1 MRGEKGRTTKSS
13 PELFYGPCSSF
24 TQADKRIIQ
33 SLLLAL
39 KPLSKVRGSAQ
50 RKQESVPLRLV
61 TAFLAVA
68 SNEGQGVNEYARSL
82 GIHRA
87 NASRFIHELADRW
100 RSRPGLDLIRIGDD
114 EGSEQP
120 NKQQIFLTK
129 KGRAVA
135 RTTLRRLLGPQTK

>member
-1 MRGEKGRTTKSS
+1 M
-13 PELFYGPCSSF
+13 GPDPSF
-24 TQADKRIIQ
+24 TRADKRIIQ

-39 KPLSKVRGSAQ
+39 KPLSNLRGSTERARQ
-50 RKQESVPLRLV
+50 AVPLRLV
-61 TAFLAVA
+61 TAFLTVA

-87 NASRFIHELADRW
+87 NMSRFIHELADRW
-100 RSRPGLDLIRIGDD
+100 RNGSPGLDLIRIDHD

-120 NKQQIFLTK
+120 NKQKIFLTK

-135 RTTLRRLLGPQTK
+135 RTTLRRLLSQQTK

>member
-1 MRGEKGRTTKSS
+1 MRGKGRTTKSS
-13 PELFYGPCSSF
+13 PKFFMGPDPSF
-24 TQADKRIIQ
+24 TRDDKRIIQ

-39 KPLSKVRGSAQ
+39 KPLSNLRGSAQ
-50 RKQESVPLRLV
+50 REQVPLRLV

-68 SNEGQGVNEYARSL
+68 SNEGQGVNEYARCL

-87 NASRFIHELADRW
+87 NTSRFIHELADRW
-100 RSRPGLDLIRIGDD
+100 RSRPGLDLIRIDED

-120 NKQQIFLTK
+120 HKQEIFLTK

-135 RTTLRRLLGPQTK
+135 RMTLRRLLGPQTK